1 MDVATGY
8 RGVGFTR
15 GVANTSEYARK
26 RTTCDFQIVQYER
39 HGLRC
44 RVICFEAGSYDV
56 VVCDRLVNY
65 GSTCGAKQRC
75 VRVCGAAD
83 FDVRKRNSACS
94 PTGWIINAQII
105 GTDVTRNIDG

>member
-8 RGVGFTR
+8 RGVGFAR
-15 GVANTSEYARK
+15 GVANTSEYAGK

-44 RVICFEAGSYDV
+44 RVICFEAGGDNV
-56 VVCDRLVNY
+56 VVCYRLVNY

-83 FDVRKRNSACS
+83 FQVRESDRTRS
-94 PTGWIINAQII
+94 PASWIINTQII
-105 GTDVTRNIDG
+105 GTNV